1 MLHHLLRSR
10 YQEFLSS
17 VVSVKEAGAEGDEHK
32 GSHANSKSRR
42 RRASR
47 RAVGRT
53 KDSERTAANS
63 QQRHGSQLGSLF
75 LCEDDW
81 RHSCRERAIRSH
93 RREGGAPAPSQAFLL
108 EMMERRDAAE
118 ALTEDG
124 QREALLDE
132 VEGERA
138 QTFAAAVKHL
148 ESGAFEDAARALLVL
163 RYLDR
168 FVESLEEALDK
179 AG

>member
-1 MLHHLLRSR
+1 MHLEPPDPGLDHFERLGLPREWGLSRDALQQAYVSRSR
-10 YQEFLSS
+10 EVHPDRFAGGSEQVQARARTHASLLNEAYQVLR
-17 VVSVKEAGAEGDEHK
+17 D
-32 GSHANSKSRR
+32 R
-42 RRASR
+42 
-47 RAVGRT
+47 VGR
-53 KDSERTAANS
+53 AAYLVKLAGFDLE
-63 QQRHGSQLGSLF
+63 QAG
-75 LCEDDW
+75 
-81 RHSCRERAIRSH
+81 
-93 RREGGAPAPSQAFLL
+93 REGGAPAPSQAFLL

-132 VEGERA
+132 VEAERA
-138 QTFAAAVKHL
+138 QTFAAAVEHL